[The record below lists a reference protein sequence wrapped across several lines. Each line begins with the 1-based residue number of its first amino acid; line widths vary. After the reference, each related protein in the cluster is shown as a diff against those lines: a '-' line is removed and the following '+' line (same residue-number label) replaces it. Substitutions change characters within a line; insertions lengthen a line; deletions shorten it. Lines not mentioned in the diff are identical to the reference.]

1 MFEAAMR
8 ESCSV
13 LRERARLAYSAAAGT
28 KRRHYSG
35 TRISCRFLPIMRG
48 TTLMALILLAPSSA
62 ISFPVPAR
70 KPIPPTKT
78 RSAAPPREAAAD
90 VGAIGGIIAKYAKSV
105 EDADTTLA
113 SEIWWDSPEVS
124 FIHPLGHEHGFEQ
137 IKRNV
142 YKRLMGETFSERQLT
157 PRDITI
163 HVYGDAA
170 WAEFYWDFTAKFRK
184 DGRSITTHGR
194 ETQIYRKMQ
203 GRWRIIH
210 VHYSGMPSTP
220 PGQGL

>member
-1 MFEAAMR
+1 MR
-8 ESCSV
+8 
-13 LRERARLAYSAAAGT
+13 R
-28 KRRHYSG
+28 
-35 TRISCRFLPIMRG
+35 
-48 TTLMALILLAPSSA
+48 TTLTALILLALSFAS
-62 ISFPVPAR
+62 SFPVPA
-70 KPIPPTKT
+70 KKQTQPAKT

-137 IKRNV
+137 IKQNV
-142 YKRLMGETFSERQLT
+142 YERLMGGTFSERKLT

-163 HVYGDAA
+163 HVFGDAA
-170 WAEFYWDFTAKFRK
+170 WAEFYWDFNAKFRK
-184 DGRSITTHGR
+184 DGQSIATHGR

-203 GRWRIIH
+203 GTWRIIH
-210 VHYSGMPSTP
+210 VHYSGMPTTQ
-220 PGQGL
+220 PGQGF